1 MAGRISYLGGIVREG
16 LVLDLDA
23 AKLDSYPKFGTTWRD
38 ITFNQNNGTLVNGP
52 TFNSLNGGSI
62 VFDGT
67 NNYVNVT
74 NVPFGTNPFSINVWF
89 KMDGLQSINNALVS
103 VNAAGNT
110 NNWQL
115 SFFNSDELR
124 FFYKGSGGT
133 DAFSLS
139 YTFISNVWTN
149 VCITKDS
156 NNDIRSYVNASQT
169 ATVNYAGNYDHTEI
183 IRLGINRSNVA
194 FFDGNISV
202 VHLYVNKG
210 LTATEVLQNYNAI
223 KGRYL

>member
-1 MAGRISYLGGIVREG
+1 MAGRISYLGGIVRNG

-38 ITFNQNNGTLVNGP
+38 ITFNQNNGSLINGP

-67 NNYVNVT
+67 NDYTDIT
-74 NVPFGTNPFSINVWF
+74 NIPFGTNPFSINLWF
-89 KMDGLQSINNALVS
+89 KMDGLQSINNALIS
-103 VNAAGNT
+103 VNALGTT

-115 SFFNSDELR
+115 SFINSNELR

-169 ATVNYAGNYDHTEI
+169 ATVNYAGNYNHTEI
-183 IRLGINRSNVA
+183 IRLGINRSNAA

-202 VHLYVNKG
+202 VHLYSNKG
-210 LTATEVLQNYNAI
+210 LTSTEVLQNYNAI

>member
-67 NNYVNVT
+67 NDYT
-74 NVPFGTNPFSINVWF
+74 NITNIPFGTNPFSINVWF

-115 SFFNSDELR
+115 SFINSNELR

-156 NNDIRSYVNASQT
+156 NNDIRSYVNATQT

-183 IRLGINRSNVA
+183 IRLGINRSNAA

-202 VHLYVNKG
+202 VHLYSNKG
-210 LTATEVLQNYNAI
+210 LTAAEVLQNYNAI